1 MGLYKDLLA
10 YLKSYELAIKIF
22 LFSKNSPL
30 EEKYSLTDQF
40 RRSSSSLCANLAEA
54 YRRRRYKSYFI
65 NKLSDDKTE
74 NKET

>member
-30 EEKYSLTDQF
+30 EEKYYLTDQF